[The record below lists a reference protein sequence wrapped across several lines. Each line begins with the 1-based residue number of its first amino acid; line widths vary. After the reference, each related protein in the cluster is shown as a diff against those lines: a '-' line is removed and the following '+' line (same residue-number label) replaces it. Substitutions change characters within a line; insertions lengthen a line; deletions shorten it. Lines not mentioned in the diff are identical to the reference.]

1 MLNRIFFLSF
11 LILGVFIFGNEVL
24 AENEIEYNMEGE
36 AADFDFENN
45 SAKVRI
51 TMDSAFLHTALTK
64 SDRFTISLESD
75 EKLDISSFKYGDAI
89 GGTSD
94 IMKTRVLDT
103 SIVLN
108 IPLIKTIS
116 DLENTK
122 FFTDVQYLS
131 ITTDQLL
138 INPLQDVTASIYSDT
153 ASVSSPDN
161 IAFPNATKFSIEIP
175 KGSTD
180 YYMVFSDDA
189 EVIIDGIQ
197 HTPVDGWKNKAV
209 ILTLDSIGL
218 KSLSITR
225 NFFIESQWKD
235 LKINWNEKF
244 DFIIEDIK
252 GELSIDE
259 PKELTIPLARADDLI
274 LQVVKG
280 DVIIKNLENSFQIS
294 SRGVANS
301 IEHNEI
307 DILHEEWWD
316 FLNDPESSTKI
327 ATIVGILAIIGMII
341 GLIKWGYPRFRDWR
355 LDYKNKKFEES
366 GQKKK
371 LEDDMADYL
380 DGKFD
385 I

>member
-1 MLNRIFFLSF
+1 LNSIFILSF
-11 LILGVFIFGNEVL
+11 VILGVFIFANEVH
-24 AENEIEYNMEGE
+24 AENEIRYNMEGE

-51 TMDSAFLHTALTK
+51 TMDTAFLHTAFSE

-75 EKLDISSFKYGDAI
+75 EKFNISSFKYGDAI
-89 GGTSD
+89 GGTVD
-94 IMKTRVLDT
+94 IAKTQVLDT
-103 SIVLN
+103 PIVLD
-108 IPLIKTIS
+108 IILMKTMS

-122 FFTDVQYLS
+122 SFTDVQNLS

-153 ASVSSPDN
+153 VSIMSPN
-161 IAFPNATKFSIEIP
+161 YLAFPDATKFSLSIP

-180 YYMVFSDDA
+180 YYIVFSDDA
-189 EVIIDGIQ
+189 KVIIDGIQ
-197 HTPVDGWKNKAV
+197 LTPVDGWKGKAV
-209 ILTLDSIGL
+209 ILTLNSIGL
-218 KSLSITR
+218 KSLFITGD
-225 NFFIESQWKD
+225 FFIGSQWKD
-235 LKINWNEKF
+235 LEISWNEKF

-259 PKELTIPLARADDLI
+259 PKELTVPLERADDLI

-280 DVIIKNLENSFQIS
+280 NVIIKNLENSFQIS
-294 SRGVANS
+294 SRGIANS

-307 DILHEEWWD
+307 DILHEEWGD
-316 FLNDPESSTKI
+316 FLKDPVLATQLTTIGGIIVIISVIIVIGRWSYPKVQDWKI
-327 ATIVGILAIIGMII
+327 H
-341 GLIKWGYPRFRDWR
+341 RSNR
-355 LDYKNKKFEES
+355 KFEES
-366 GQKKK
+366 GRKKK
-371 LEDDMADYL
+371 TEDDFADYL